1 MLYNIMRY
9 LYGSMKLAFIIND
22 LRTIDINQAISR
34 AYNTRPMSPSVRPNV
49 LTNVNDCNPCITI
62 CNTCGQLVRNPE
74 LERLDNSKIARA
86 LENKR
91 YKSLHQSLQG
101 PSRHV
106 KTAFNLKLLF
116 KNTAKAPPLLFVS
129 RTFCST
135 YGTRELAQTS
145 CFLENYVVALRDSNI
160 NKLRPLFV
168 SHTAYRIDTL
178 QMRSFRQTQCRLGV
192 RSSYLS

>member
-1 MLYNIMRY
+1 MLYNITRY
-9 LYGSMKLAFIIND
+9 LYGSMSLAFIIND

-49 LTNVNDCNPCITI
+49 LTNVNYCNPCITI

-74 LERLDNSKIARA
+74 LEQLDYIEIERA
-86 LENKR
+86 CSDRENT
-91 YKSLHQSLQG
+91 SLRQSLQG
-101 PSRHV
+101 PSSHV

-135 YGTRELAQTS
+135 YGTRNWRKPHVFWKTTQ
-145 CFLENYVVALRDSNI
+145 LR
-160 NKLRPLFV
+160 
-168 SHTAYRIDTL
+168 
-178 QMRSFRQTQCRLGV
+178 
-192 RSSYLS
+192 